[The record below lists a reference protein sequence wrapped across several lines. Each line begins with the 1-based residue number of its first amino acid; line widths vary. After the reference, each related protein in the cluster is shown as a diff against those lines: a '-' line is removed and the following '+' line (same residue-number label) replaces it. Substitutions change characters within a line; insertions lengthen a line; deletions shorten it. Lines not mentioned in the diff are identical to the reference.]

1 VRFQSS
7 SILDLKAF
15 NSKDRCEAK
24 ARNWLSKT
32 KAVFRREELTA
43 DQMCMEFPRCLKARQ
58 RTNWYRQ
65 LKASTKGNRKNLL
78 AAFQT
83 EFCGDAISPLH
94 KYYEMRRMPTEDYID
109 YLYRLKCDAPTE
121 ITKAA
126 EKGRSMSSIFSTRCN
141 TVI

>member
-1 VRFQSS
+1 
-7 SILDLKAF
+7 
-15 NSKDRCEAK
+15 
-24 ARNWLSKT
+24 
-32 KAVFRREELTA
+32 
-43 DQMCMEFPRCLKARQ
+43 LKARQ

-65 LKASTKGNRKNLL
+65 QKASTKGNWKGLL